1 MHILVVEDD
10 VQLARLVSS
19 ALTESGH
26 DPIFVHDGERALDK
40 AKEAPFDLIV
50 LDIVLP
56 GMDGF
61 DVLRHLRSQH
71 IASRVLILTGRGEV
85 KDRVTGLQLGAD
97 DYLPKPFVM
106 RELVARVNALG
117 RRYSEEPK
125 LNLRVGDLTLDVVN
139 HQVHRGSRRIELSGR
154 ELMLLKVLMREP
166 GRVFTRTELCERVWE
181 HAHEHD
187 TKLVEV
193 FITRLRKS
201 IGDPPLIHT
210 VRYVGYTICESS
222 QIPASISKNS
232 RSPIANA

>member
-1 MHILVVEDD
+1 MRILVVEDD
-10 VQLARLVSS
+10 VQLAKQVAS
-19 ALTESGH
+19 ALTEAGH
-26 DPIFVHDGERALDK
+26 DAVIVHNGERAVDK
-40 AKEAPFDLIV
+40 AKETPFDLIM
-50 LDIVLP
+50 LDIILP

-71 IASRVLILTGRGEV
+71 MTTRVLMLTAKGEV

-117 RRYSEEPK
+117 RRYPEEPV
-125 LNLRVGDLTLDVVN
+125 LTLRVGDLTLDVVN
-139 HQVHRGSRRIELSGR
+139 HQVYRGPRRIELSAR

-181 HAHEHD
+181 HAHEYD

-193 FITRLRKS
+193 FIGRLRKR
-201 IGDPPLIHT
+201 IGDPPLIRT
-210 VRYVGYTICESS
+210 VRYVGYTIQS
-222 QIPASISKNS
+222 AT
-232 RSPIANA
+232 